1 MTHFIIHPPPVHSLA
16 VADTSARFPLARV
29 FCIGRNYRW
38 QADEPAP
45 VGPPSWFMKPA
56 SAVLDAHE
64 PLHYPPQ
71 TSDFCHEVEWVVALG
86 AGGRDLAAQEVE
98 ARCIWGYGVG
108 LDLTRRDLQQEAKR
122 QGQPWEPA
130 KAFDQSALCS
140 PLVPAARCGHL
151 RRGAIWLDVN
161 GQRRQQADLAELLF
175 GVPELVALLSR
186 SVRLQAGDLIFTGTP
201 VGVGPLEVGD
211 TFSAG
216 IEGLVTFSST
226 VLAPTKE

>member
-1 MTHFIIHPPPVHSLA
+1 MTHFIIQPPPVPSLA
-16 VADTSARFPLARV
+16 VAGSSARFPLARV

-45 VGPPSWFMKPA
+45 TGPPSWFMKPA

-64 PLHYPPQ
+64 PVHYPPQ
-71 TSDFCHEVEWVVALG
+71 TRDFCHEVEWVVALS
-86 AGGRDLAAQEVE
+86 AGGRDLPAQEVE

-130 KAFDQSALCS
+130 KAFDQSALCA
-140 PLVPAARCGHL
+140 PLVPAAQCGHPKQ
-151 RRGAIWLDVN
+151 GAIWLEVN
-161 GQRRQQADLAELLF
+161 GRQRQQADLADLLF

-201 VGVGPLEVGD
+201 AGVGPLQVGD
-211 TFSAG
+211 TLSAG
-216 IEGLVTFSST
+216 IEGLGAFSST